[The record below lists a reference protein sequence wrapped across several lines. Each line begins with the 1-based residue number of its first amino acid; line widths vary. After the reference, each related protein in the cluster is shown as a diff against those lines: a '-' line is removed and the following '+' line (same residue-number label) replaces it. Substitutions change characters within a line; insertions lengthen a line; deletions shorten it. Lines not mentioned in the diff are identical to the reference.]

1 MRVPRSVRPSVLRII
16 ALVSGLSAAHFH
28 PAVAQI
34 YNVRE
39 MNTDQIVALDRAKTV
54 VLIPV
59 GNLEE
64 HGPYLPSD
72 TDGYQSEYLARR
84 LASAIASRPGW
95 SVLNFPP
102 VPLGVASAQNIGG
115 KLHFPGSYD
124 VREST
129 FRAVFV
135 DLAVTLGEQGF
146 RWVFVVDSHGAP
158 GHHRALDQAGDYFR
172 ARYGGR
178 MVGLNGLVPVQ
189 NAAAGLGAARSQ
201 AFRDENGLDVHAG
214 ANEHSYLLFLQPD
227 LVHPGFVNAKPL
239 TGRSWADLARIVRAD
254 DWPGYFGSPRLAS
267 REYGEARMQARAAV
281 MTDYALKILDG
292 LDERTVPRRTASH
305 GFMWG
310 LTFLWILVALGLI
323 WLVLTARAIFTFP
336 RWTRRILAGGQT
348 TLRLVLGHV
357 LPALVGVALSIL
369 ILQGLPYVRFTP
381 SLLRLPPYP
390 DYLLAVLA
398 IVTIAVAVVRLGI
411 VLRAL
416 VRRRTE
422 RTVSTIGS

>member
-1 MRVPRSVRPSVLRII
+1 MRIPRTARPSVLRIA
-16 ALVSGLSAAHFH
+16 ALVSGLSALQSH
-28 PAVAQI
+28 PVVAQI
-34 YNVRE
+34 YNVQE

-64 HGPYLPSD
+64 HGPYLPSY

-115 KLHFPGSYD
+115 KLHFPGAYD

-135 DLAVTLGEQGF
+135 DLAVNLGEQGF
-146 RWVFVVDSHGAP
+146 RWAFVVDSHGAP
-158 GHHRALDQAGDYFR
+158 SHHRALDQAGDYFR
-172 ARYGGR
+172 ATYGGR
-178 MVGLNGLVPVQ
+178 MVSLNGLVPVE
-189 NAAAGLGAARSQ
+189 NSAAGVGAARSQ
-201 AFRDENGLDVHAG
+201 AFRDENGFDVHAG

-227 LVHPGFVNAKPL
+227 LVHPGFQNAKPL
-239 TGRSWADLARIVRAD
+239 TARSWADLWQIARAD

-267 REYGEARMQARAAV
+267 REYGEARMQARATV

-292 LDERTVPRRTASH
+292 LDERTVPRRTGSS
-305 GFMWG
+305 GFTAG
-310 LTFLWILVALGLI
+310 LTILWITAALGLM
-323 WLVLTARAIFTFP
+323 WLILTARAIFTFP
-336 RWTRRILAGGQT
+336 RWTRRIVAGGHT
-348 TLRLVLGHV
+348 TLRLVLEHV
-357 LPALVGVALSIL
+357 LPAFVGVAVSIL

-398 IVTIAVAVVRLGI
+398 FVTITVAVLRLGI
-411 VLRAL
+411 VLRAV
-416 VRRRTE
+416 VRSRSKHVLEDRHA
-422 RTVSTIGS
+422 